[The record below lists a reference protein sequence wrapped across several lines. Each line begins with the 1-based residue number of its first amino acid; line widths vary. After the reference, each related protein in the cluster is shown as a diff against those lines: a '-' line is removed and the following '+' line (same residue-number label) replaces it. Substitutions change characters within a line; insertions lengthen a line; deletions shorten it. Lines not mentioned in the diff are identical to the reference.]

1 MNMSRPIEAEAS
13 KVVPVPAARPGMGA
27 LPHES
32 GAAFRVW
39 APHAEAVFVTGS
51 FNEWSDDAHPM
62 TAEDG
67 GYWYA
72 DIEGVE
78 PGAEYRFRI
87 TGPHGEFSR
96 IDPYAREVT
105 NSVGNGVVP
114 SLDYDWSGDAFEM
127 PDWNRLVIY
136 ELHIGTFSREG
147 VEGEVGTFEAATAR
161 FDHLKALGVNA
172 IQIMPTAE
180 FAGDLSWGYNPA
192 HMFAVESA
200 YGGPN
205 AFKDFVKAAHAN
217 GFAVILDVVYNHFG
231 PSDIDIWQFD
241 GWSEDGKGGIYFY
254 NDDRASTPWGDTRP
268 DYGRPEVRQFIRDN
282 ALFWLEDFHVDG
294 LRFDMTLFIRNYTGD
309 ETEPDHNPDGYSLK
323 RWINEEVRGRFPKAI
338 TIAEDLRSRDDITAR
353 TEEGGAG
360 FGAQWDAEF
369 VHPVREVLITPDDD
383 ARDMGQIEHAL
394 LYRYNGDPFQR
405 VVYTE
410 SHDEVANGKARI
422 PHEIDGSGDNVHS
435 AGWAAQKRATL
446 GAALV
451 MTAPGIPMMFQGQE
465 FLQGDWFDDSVP
477 LDWSQAEDFHGI
489 VRLWRD
495 LIALRLDREG
505 GANGLSGREVE
516 VLHRDDE
523 RKLIVYRRFENEGDD
538 GVLVV
543 MNFRTDPQDV
553 TFGLPAGGAWRLR
566 LNTDWEGY
574 SPDFGSHASGDLFV
588 HEDGP
593 EGEALSASVS
603 VGPYSALVFTR

>member
-1 MNMSRPIEAEAS
+1 MDMSFPNETFSSGDVAGESEGAMEGVRA
-13 KVVPVPAARPGMGA
+13 GMGA
-27 LPHES
+27 LPHEA
-32 GAAFRVW
+32 GTAFRVW
-39 APHAEAVFVTGS
+39 APNAEAVFVTGS
-51 FNEWSDDAHPM
+51 FNGWSDDAAPM
-62 TAEDG
+62 APEAD

-72 DIEGVE
+72 DVEGSK
-78 PGAEYRFRI
+78 PGDEYRFRI
-87 TGPHGEFSR
+87 VGPNGELSR

-114 SLDYDWSGDAFEM
+114 NPDYDWSGDAFEM

-136 ELHIGTFSREG
+136 ELHIGTFNRDG
-147 VEGEVGTFEAATAR
+147 VEGEVGTFDAATAR

-200 YGGPN
+200 YGGPE
-205 AFKDFVKAAHAN
+205 AFKDFVREAHAN

-231 PSDIDIWQFD
+231 PSDIDLWQFD
-241 GWSEDGKGGIYFY
+241 GWSENDKGGIYFY
-254 NDDRASTPWGDTRP
+254 QDGRSSTPWGDTRP

-282 ALFWLEDFHVDG
+282 ALFWLEEFRVDG
-294 LRFDMTLFIRNYTGD
+294 LRFDMTLYIRNYTGD
-309 ETEPDHNPDGYSLK
+309 ESEPDHNPDGMSLM

-338 TIAEDLRSRDDITAR
+338 TIAEDLRSRDFMTGDV
-353 TEEGGAG
+353 G

-383 ARDMGQIEHAL
+383 ARDMAKIVHAL
-394 LYRYNGDPFQR
+394 TYRYNDDPFQR

-422 PHEIDGSGDNVHS
+422 PAEVNGDDQE
-435 AGWAAQKRATL
+435 GWAAQKRSTL

-477 LDWSQAEDFHGI
+477 LDWSQAKDFRGI

-505 GANGLSGREVE
+505 GAAGLSGREVA
-516 VLHRDDE
+516 VLACDDE
-523 RKLIVYRRFENEGDD
+523 RKLIAFRRFENEGDD
-538 GVLVV
+538 GVIVV
-543 MNFRTDPQDV
+543 LNFRTEPQDF
-553 TFGLPAGGAWRLR
+553 TFGIPEGGEWRLR
-566 LNTDWEGY
+566 VNTDWDGY
-574 SPDFGSHASGDLFV
+574 SRDFGGHASGDLFV
-588 HEDGP
+588 HEGEH
-593 EGEALSASVS
+593 EGYPCSASVS

>member
-1 MNMSRPIEAEAS
+1 MDMSFPIDAAEPIETPFTPETKAEA
-13 KVVPVPAARPGMGA
+13 PRPGMGA
-27 LPHES
+27 LPHE
-32 GAAFRVW
+32 GGTAFRVW
-39 APHAEAVFVTGS
+39 APNAEAVHVVGA
-51 FNEWSDDAHPM
+51 FNDWSDDASPM

-72 DIEGVE
+72 DIDGAK
-78 PGAEYRFRI
+78 PGDEYKFRI
-87 TGPHGEFSR
+87 TGPHGEFTR

-114 SLDYDWSGDAFEM
+114 DPDYDWAGDQFEM
-127 PDWNRLVIY
+127 PDWNKLVVY
-136 ELHIGTFSREG
+136 ELHIGTFNREN
-147 VEGEVGTFEAATAR
+147 VEGEVGTFEAAMAR

-200 YGGPN
+200 YGGPR
-205 AFKDFVKAAHAN
+205 AFKDFVKEAHAN

-231 PSDIDIWQFD
+231 PSDIDLWQFD
-241 GWSEDGKGGIYFY
+241 GWQENDKGGIYFY
-254 NDDRASTPWGDTRP
+254 NDGRSSTPWGDTRP

-282 ALFWLEDFHVDG
+282 ALFWLDEFHVDG
-294 LRFDMTLFIRNYTGD
+294 LRFDMTLYIRNYTGD
-309 ETEPDHNPDGYSLK
+309 ESEADHNPDGTSLMA
-323 RWINEEVRGRFPKAI
+323 WINDEVRAHHPKAI
-338 TIAEDLRSRDDITAR
+338 TIAEDLRSRDFMTNRD
-353 TEEGGAG
+353 EVG

-369 VHPVREVLITPDDD
+369 VHPVREVLTTPDD
-383 ARDMGQIEHAL
+383 AGRDMDLIVHAL
-394 LYRYNGDPFQR
+394 TYSYNGDPFER

-422 PHEIDGSGDNVHS
+422 PAEVDGENQE
-435 AGWAAQKRATL
+435 GWAAQKRSTL

-477 LDWSQAEDFHGI
+477 IDWSQADDFQGI

-505 GANGLSGREVE
+505 GASGLSGRGIDILAVD
-516 VLHRDDE
+516 HE
-523 RKLIVYRRFENEGDD
+523 RKLIAFRRYEEGGDD
-538 GVLVV
+538 GVVV
-543 MNFRTDPQDV
+543 VLNFGHEPQSF
-553 TFGLPAGGAWRLR
+553 TFGLPVGGEWRIR
-566 LNTDWEGY
+566 INTDWTGY
-574 SPDFGSHASGDLFV
+574 SPDFAG
-588 HEDGP
+588 HESYSIVAEDDEHDGRP
-593 EGEALSASVS
+593 HKGSVS
-603 VGPYSALVFTR
+603 IGSYSALVFTR